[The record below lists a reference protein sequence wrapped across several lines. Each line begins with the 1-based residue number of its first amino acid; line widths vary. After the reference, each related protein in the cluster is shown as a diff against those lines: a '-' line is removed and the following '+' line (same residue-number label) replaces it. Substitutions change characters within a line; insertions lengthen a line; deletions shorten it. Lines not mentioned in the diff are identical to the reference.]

1 MRQEYVTVV
10 LLTAVGMISGGCQQ
24 QRPSPE
30 GHIAFIGDSPIAP
43 GIYTGECICHSA
55 LSGVESDDSDTA
67 RFTIDNDGLLVL
79 HGESIRIG
87 LVNSFE
93 TGQFTQTS
101 VIKAITVTNDGFTLD
116 WDTTWVICGSTL
128 RGFVLESFK
137 SVGPDRF
144 EFRSS
149 STGTSET
156 YILKESCASTMT
168 R

>member
-1 MRQEYVTVV
+1 MTLRLRDTLLSV
-10 LLTAVGMISGGCQQ
+10 LFVSACHQ

-43 GIYTGECICHSA
+43 GIYTGECNCHSVVN
-55 LSGVESDDSDTA
+55 GTESDHSSTS

-79 HGESIRIG
+79 HGETIRFG

-101 VIKAITVTNDGFTLD
+101 VIRAITVTNDGFTID
-116 WDTTWVICGSTL
+116 WDTTWMMHGSSV
-128 RGFVLESFK
+128 RGFILESFK
-137 SVGPDRF
+137 ALGPGTF

-149 STGTSET
+149 MTGTSAE
-156 YILKESCASTMT
+156 YVLEESCTST
-168 R
+168 RRR